1 MIQSSEEI
9 RSAFGNSV
17 TATLKDFGFRPEIAS
32 ALGDS
37 LKREAVEI
45 VPWSTQSLAT
55 VTKAWGESGKFL
67 QIDQSANPPVV
78 VYYRPRKAA
87 QIAISALFGVAGAAA
102 VNFPVV
108 ALAVI
113 SCLLGVSEFRT
124 VPSPAE
130 CLLFSIVYNEGSNA
144 IERSDAQRRFSEEAT
159 EPRGIT
165 PGDFDPALF
174 NLLQIALLKQT
185 GVWLEIADKVIVHR

>member
-9 RSAFGNSV
+9 RSALGNGV
-17 TATLKDFGFRPEIAS
+17 TATLKDFGLRPEIAC
-32 ALGDS
+32 ALGES

-45 VPWSTQSLAT
+45 VPWSTHSLAT
-55 VTKAWGESGKFL
+55 VTKAWGDSGKFL

-87 QIAISALFGVAGAAA
+87 QIVISSLIGVAGAAT

-108 ALAVI
+108 GLAVI

-130 CLLFSIVYNEGSNA
+130 CLLFSIVHNEGSNG
-144 IERSDAQRRFSEEAT
+144 IERSAAQQRFSEEAT
-159 EPRGIT
+159 EPKGIA
-165 PGDFDPALF
+165 PGDFDPALLS
-174 NLLQIALLKQT
+174 LLQIALLKQT
-185 GVWLEIADKVIVHR
+185 GVWLEIADKVIIHR